1 MLDKLFHLD
10 RNYLLREAQKHLE
23 PLLLE
28 DFVCRA
34 VRGYQSIHNP
44 LGLLD
49 DTILQISDYEP
60 SKAAAESF
68 QVFYRKLAAIYRFEH
83 GDNQL
88 EFVWDG
94 RSHQE
99 YYSELWRGF
108 FVEQTNKLFL
118 HTPFLKIVL
127 ELTVFADQ
135 QSDNQMLIYR
145 ISDIFREQFH
155 YQVYKRK
162 GVIKLKTA

>member
-1 MLDKLFHLD
+1 MLNKLFHLD
-10 RNYLLREAQKHLE
+10 RNYLLQEAQKHLE
-23 PLLLE
+23 SRLLE
-28 DFVCRA
+28 DFVDRA
-34 VRGYQSIHNP
+34 VKGYRSIHNP

-49 DTILQISDYEP
+49 DTILQINNYEP
-60 SKAAAESF
+60 SEAATESF

-88 EFVWDG
+88 EFIWDG

-99 YYSELWRGF
+99 YYCELWREF
-108 FVEQTNKLFL
+108 FVKQTNRLFL

-145 ISDIFREQFH
+145 MSDIFREQFH

-162 GVIKLKTA
+162 GVIKLKIA